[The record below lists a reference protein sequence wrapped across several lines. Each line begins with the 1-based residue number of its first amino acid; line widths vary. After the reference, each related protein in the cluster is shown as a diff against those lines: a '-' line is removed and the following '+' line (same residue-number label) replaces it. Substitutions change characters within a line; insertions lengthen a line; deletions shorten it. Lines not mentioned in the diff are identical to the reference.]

1 MMKKI
6 IVIGCSG
13 SGKSVF
19 SRSFAS
25 LTGLPLYHLDNIWWR
40 EDGTNIS
47 REEFDVRL
55 GEILARD
62 CWIIDGNYKRTM
74 ERRMAACDTVIFFDL
89 PLEVCIEGI
98 KARRGKPRPDMPWKG
113 AGDSDDPE
121 FMAFVQSFNEEHR
134 PHVVELMEKYR
145 DKNIIAFKSREE
157 SERFLRDYRE
167 LFGG

>member
-1 MMKKI
+1 MKKV

-25 LTGLPLYHLDNIWWR
+25 LSGFPLYHLDNIWWR

-47 REEFDVRL
+47 RDEFDERL
-55 GEILARD
+55 GEILDRD
-62 CWIIDGNYKRTM
+62 EWIIDGNYKRTM

-89 PLEVCIEGI
+89 PLEDCIEGI
-98 KARRGKPRPDMPWKG
+98 KARRGKPRPDMPWRS

-121 FMAFVQSFNEEHR
+121 FMNYVYNYGTNNRPKVLDILQKYSDKRIIIFKTRAEADAF
-134 PHVVELMEKYR
+134 LC
-145 DKNIIAFKSREE
+145 AF
-157 SERFLRDYRE
+157 ER
-167 LFGG
+167 

>member
-1 MMKKI
+1 MMKKV

-47 REEFDVRL
+47 REEFDARL

-89 PLEVCIEGI
+89 PLEACIEGI
-98 KARRGKPRPDMPWKG
+98 KERRGKPRPDMPWKG

-121 FMAFVQSFNEEHR
+121 FMAFVQSFNEEQR
-134 PHVVELMEKYR
+134 PHVIELLEKYK
-145 DKNIIAFKSREE
+145 DKNIVVFKSREE

>member
-1 MMKKI
+1 MKKV

-25 LTGLPLYHLDNIWWR
+25 LSGFPLYHLDNIWWR

-47 REEFDVRL
+47 RDEFDERL
-55 GEILARD
+55 GEILDRD
-62 CWIIDGNYKRTM
+62 EWIIDGNYKRTM

-89 PLEVCIEGI
+89 PLEDCIEGI
-98 KARRGKPRPDMPWKG
+98 KARRGKPRPDMPWRG

-121 FMAFVQSFNEEHR
+121 FMEFVKSFKDVQR
-134 PHVVELMEKYR
+134 PHVIELLEKYS
-145 DKNIIAFKSREE
+145 DKRIVIFKSRDEADG
-157 SERFLRDYRE
+157 FLRDFRR
-167 LFGG
+167 

>member
-1 MMKKI
+1 MNKMNKV

-25 LTGLPLYHLDNIWWR
+25 LSGFPLYHLDNIWWR

-47 REEFDVRL
+47 RDEFDERL
-55 GEILARD
+55 GEILDRD
-62 CWIIDGNYKRTM
+62 EWIIDGNYKRTM

-89 PLEVCIEGI
+89 PLEDCIEGI
-98 KARRGKPRPDMPWKG
+98 KARRGKPRPDMPWRG

-121 FMAFVQSFNEEHR
+121 FMEFVKSFKDVQR
-134 PHVVELMEKYR
+134 PHVIELLEKYS
-145 DKNIIAFKSREE
+145 DKRIVIFKSRDEADG
-157 SERFLRDYRE
+157 FLRDFRR
-167 LFGG
+167 

>member
-1 MMKKI
+1 MIKKV
-6 IVIGCSG
+6 IVVGCSG

-47 REEFDVRL
+47 REEFDAHL
-55 GEILARD
+55 SKILAEEE
-62 CWIIDGNYKRTM
+62 WIIDGNYKRTM
-74 ERRMAACDTVIFFDL
+74 ERRMAACDTVVFFDL

-98 KARRGKPRPDMPWKG
+98 KERRGKPRPDMPWKG

-121 FMAFVQSFNEEHR
+121 FMEFVRSFNQEHR
-134 PHVVELMEKYR
+134 PHVVELLEKYK
-145 DKNIIAFKSREE
+145 DKNIVIFKSREE
-157 SERFLRDYRE
+157 SERFLKDYRG

>member
-1 MMKKI
+1 MMKKV

-25 LTGLPLYHLDNIWWR
+25 RSGLPLYHLDNIWWR

-47 REEFDVRL
+47 REEFDERL

-89 PLEVCIEGI
+89 PLGVCIEGI
-98 KARRGKPRPDMPWKG
+98 KARRGKARPDMPWKG

-121 FMAFVQSFNEEHR
+121 FMAFVQSFNEEQR
-134 PHVVELMEKYR
+134 PHVIELLEKYK
-145 DKNIIAFKSREE
+145 DKNIVVFKSREE
-157 SERFLRDYRE
+157 SERFLTRE
-167 LFGG
+167 GARL